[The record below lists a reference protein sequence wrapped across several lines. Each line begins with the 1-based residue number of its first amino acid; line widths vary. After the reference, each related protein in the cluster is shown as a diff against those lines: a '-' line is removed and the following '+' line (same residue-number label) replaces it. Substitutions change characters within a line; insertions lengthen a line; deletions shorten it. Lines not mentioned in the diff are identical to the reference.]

1 MTTLQSFGT
10 SAPEGTRS
18 KLMRDGSE
26 GNAGIRHPNETRL
39 YRAAVTITLLLAA
52 AFVPLTPAYA
62 ADPPTVAELAPFS
75 HLPRGAVPEPWT
87 PVSIVIGKR
96 STRYDLVDDAGVTVL
111 HAVADNAASGL
122 ALPLHFDLRS
132 APIVSWRWKIA
143 GLIPDADSTVASR
156 EDAPARIVLE
166 FDGDKRKLTYVERAI
181 YGISQH
187 VAGRE
192 LPYATLMYIWSNRE
206 PVGTVIANPRTRRV
220 QMIVASSGAA
230 GVGAWQSLTRD
241 VRADFRRAFGEEA
254 GALLAVGVLTDTDNT
269 DGHAEAWYGDI
280 RFAPQMR

>member
-1 MTTLQSFGT
+1 M
-10 SAPEGTRS
+10 
-18 KLMRDGSE
+18 
-26 GNAGIRHPNETRL
+26 
-39 YRAAVTITLLLAA
+39 LLAA
-52 AFVPLTPAYA
+52 LVPPTPAGA
-62 ADPPTVAELAPFS
+62 ADPPSAAELALFS

-87 PVSIVIGKR
+87 PVSIVVGKR

-132 APIVSWRWKIA
+132 APIVSWRWRIA
-143 GLIPDADSTVASR
+143 GLIPGADSTVASR
-156 EDAPARIVLE
+156 EDAPARIVFE
-166 FDGDKRKLTYVERAI
+166 FDGDKRKLTFVERTI

-192 LPYATLMYIWSNRE
+192 LPYATLMYIWSNHA

-220 QMIVASSGAA
+220 QMVVASSGAA
-230 GVGAWQSLTRD
+230 GVGAWQTLTRD
-241 VRADFRRAFGEEA
+241 LRADFRRAFGEDA
-254 GALLAVGVLTDTDNT
+254 GPLLAVGVLTDTDNT

-280 RFAPQMR
+280 RFAPPMR

>member
-1 MTTLQSFGT
+1 LQSFGT

-26 GNAGIRHPNETRL
+26 ENAGSPRPNERRL
-39 YRAAVTITLLLAA
+39 YRATATLIVTLAA
-52 AFVPLTPAYA
+52 ALVWLPPAYP
-62 ADPPTVAELAPFS
+62 ADPPGAADVALFS
-75 HLPRGAVPEPWT
+75 HLAPGAVREPWT

-96 STRYDLVDDAGVTVL
+96 PTRYDLVDDAGVTVL

-122 ALPLHFDLRS
+122 ALPLRLDVRS
-132 APIVSWRWKIA
+132 TPIVSWRWKIA
-143 GLIPDADSTVASR
+143 GLIPDADSAIASR
-156 EDAPARIVLE
+156 EDAPARVVFE
-166 FDGDKRKLTYVERAI
+166 FDGDKRKLTILERAI
-181 YGISQH
+181 YGLSQH

-192 LPYATLMYIWSNRE
+192 LPYATLMYIWSNHA
-206 PVGTVIANPRTRRV
+206 PVGTVIPNPRTRRV

-230 GVGAWQSLTRD
+230 GVGAWQSLRRD
-241 VRADFRRAFGEEA
+241 VVADFRRAFGEEA

-280 RFAPQMR
+280 RFTPQSR

>member
-1 MTTLQSFGT
+1 MIMLT
-10 SAPEGTRS
+10 
-18 KLMRDGSE
+18 
-26 GNAGIRHPNETRL
+26 
-39 YRAAVTITLLLAA
+39 LAA
-52 AFVPLTPAYA
+52 AALPLSAAYP
-62 ADPPTVAELAPFS
+62 ADPPTAAELALFS

-96 STRYDLVDDAGVTVL
+96 ATRYDLVDDGGVTVL

-132 APIVSWRWKIA
+132 APIASWRWKIA
-143 GLIPDADSTVASR
+143 GLIPDADPTVASR
-156 EDAPARIVLE
+156 EDAPARLVFE
-166 FDGDKRKLTYVERAI
+166 FDGDKRKLTFVERAI

-192 LPYATLMYIWSNRE
+192 LPYATLMYIWSNHA

-280 RFAPQMR
+280 HFTR

>member
-1 MTTLQSFGT
+1 M
-10 SAPEGTRS
+10 
-18 KLMRDGSE
+18 
-26 GNAGIRHPNETRL
+26 
-39 YRAAVTITLLLAA
+39 
-52 AFVPLTPAYA
+52 
-62 ADPPTVAELAPFS
+62 
-75 HLPRGAVPEPWT
+75 
-87 PVSIVIGKR
+87 SIVVGKR
-96 STRYDLVDDAGVTVL
+96 STHYNLVDDAGVTVL

-122 ALPLHFDLRS
+122 ALPLHFDIRS

-143 GLIPDADSTVASR
+143 ALIAKADSTIASR
-156 EDAPARIVLE
+156 EDAPARIVFE
-166 FDGDKRKLTYVERAI
+166 FDGDKRKLTFVERTI

-192 LPYATLMYIWSNRE
+192 LPYATLMYIYANHA

-241 VRADFRRAFGEEA
+241 VRADFRRAFGEEP
-254 GALLAVGVLTDTDNT
+254 GPLLAVGVLTDTDNT

-280 RFAPQMR
+280 RFASELR

>member
-1 MTTLQSFGT
+1 MLVLLPASMSCG
-10 SAPEGTRS
+10 
-18 KLMRDGSE
+18 
-26 GNAGIRHPNETRL
+26 
-39 YRAAVTITLLLAA
+39 AAR
-52 AFVPLTPAYA
+52 A
-62 ADPPTVAELAPFS
+62 ADPPTAADLAFFS
-75 HLPRGAVPEPWT
+75 QLSPGGSLAPWT

-96 STRYDLVDDAGVTVL
+96 ATRYDLVDDAGTTVL

-122 ALPLHFDLRS
+122 ALPLGFDLRS

-143 GLIPDADSTVASR
+143 GLIHDADSTVASR
-156 EDAPARIVLE
+156 EDAPARIVFE
-166 FDGDKRKLTYVERAI
+166 FDGDKRKLTFVERTI
-181 YGISQH
+181 YGISKH

-192 LPYATLMYIWSNRE
+192 LPYATLMYIWSNRV

-230 GVGAWQSLTRD
+230 GVGAWQSPTRD
-241 VRADFRRAFGEEA
+241 VRADFRRAFGEEP

-280 RFAPQMR
+280 RFTP

>member
-1 MTTLQSFGT
+1 M
-10 SAPEGTRS
+10 
-18 KLMRDGSE
+18 
-26 GNAGIRHPNETRL
+26 
-39 YRAAVTITLLLAA
+39 LAA
-52 AFVPLTPAYA
+52 ALVPLTPAYP
-62 ADPPTVAELAPFS
+62 ADPPTAAELALFS

-122 ALPLHFDLRS
+122 ALPVHFDLRR

-156 EDAPARIVLE
+156 EDAPARVVFE
-166 FDGDKRKLTYVERAI
+166 FDGDKRKLTFVERAI

-192 LPYATLMYIWSNRE
+192 LPYATLMYIWSNHA
-206 PVGTVIANPRTRRV
+206 PVGTVIPNPRTRRV
-220 QMIVASSGAA
+220 QMIVSSSGAA
-230 GVGAWQSLTRD
+230 GVGAWQSLSRD
-241 VRADFRRAFGEEA
+241 IRADFRRAFGEEA

-280 RFAPQMR
+280 RFAPEMR

>member
-1 MTTLQSFGT
+1 M
-10 SAPEGTRS
+10 
-18 KLMRDGSE
+18 
-26 GNAGIRHPNETRL
+26 
-39 YRAAVTITLLLAA
+39 LAA
-52 AFVPLTPAYA
+52 ALVPLTPAYP
-62 ADPPTVAELAPFS
+62 ADPPTAAELALFS

-143 GLIPDADSTVASR
+143 GLVAEADSTVASR
-156 EDAPARIVLE
+156 EDAPARVVFE
-166 FDGDKRKLTYVERAI
+166 FDGDKRKLTFVERAV

-192 LPYATLMYIWSNRE
+192 LPYATLMYIWSNKE
-206 PVGTVIANPRTRRV
+206 PVGKIIPGPRTARI
-220 QMIVASSGAA
+220 QMVVASSGAS
-230 GVGAWQSLTRD
+230 GVGAWQTLTRNVVD
-241 VRADFRRAFGEEA
+241 DYKRAFGEEPGKLTGVA
-254 GALLAVGVLTDTDNT
+254 VLTDTDNT
-269 DGHAEAWYGDI
+269 GEKTESWYGDI
-280 RFAPQMR
+280 QFQGAR